1 MDLNMTSVRPSL
13 VDTFFITLFFRF
25 SPLWD
30 EAKLAHFLQIGI
42 KVGGP
47 NCSQISNYLD
57 TYANLQGRV
66 LHNPIMKHEW
76 LFLSLLRSGKIM
88 CINFCTCIIMMNTNY
103 NVGQVQ

>member
-1 MDLNMTSVRPSL
+1 MEN
-13 VDTFFITLFFRF
+13 IQKNFFREIDFYWTIFSVF
-25 SPLWD
+25 SPLCY

-66 LHNPIMKHEW
+66 LHNPIMKHE
-76 LFLSLLRSGKIM
+76 
-88 CINFCTCIIMMNTNY
+88 
-103 NVGQVQ
+103 